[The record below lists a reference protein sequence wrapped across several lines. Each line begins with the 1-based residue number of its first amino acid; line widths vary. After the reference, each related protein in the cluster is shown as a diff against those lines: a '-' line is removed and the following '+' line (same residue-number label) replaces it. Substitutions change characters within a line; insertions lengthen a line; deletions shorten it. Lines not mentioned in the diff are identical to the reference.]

1 MRCSWFQQREAKTND
16 RKSRNSG
23 MASVTLKDI
32 SKSFGAYDVL
42 RSIDLTIED
51 GEFVVFVGPSGC
63 GKSTLLRV
71 IAGLV
76 PVSSGDVYIGGEL
89 VTDVPASK
97 RGIAFVFQS
106 YALYP
111 HMNVSRNISFALE
124 TARMAKDE
132 IRMRLTKVAD
142 MLKIGH
148 LLDRRPKQLSGG
160 QRQRV
165 AIGRALVSQPQLF
178 LFDEPLSNLDADLR
192 MEMRFEIAKLHGEIS
207 TTMIYVTH
215 DQTEAMTLADRIVIL
230 NHGRIEQ
237 IGSPRELYDRPA
249 NRFVA
254 GFLGSPRMNFA
265 PVDTDASSMTLLGPK
280 GFAFQGNF
288 AGDTQPATLGLRPE
302 ALEIVKAQSPQSIL
316 GTFERVEDLGYEQI
330 AYVRLT
336 EDLVWTVRSADPLPN
351 HASGQP
357 VGLSWRTKDLYLF
370 DDAGMRVDVLA
381 ASAPVAI
388 KQG

>member
-1 MRCSWFQQREAKTND
+1 
-16 RKSRNSG
+16 
-23 MASVTLKDI
+23 MASVTLKEV

-76 PVSSGDVYIGGEL
+76 PVSRGTVSIGGDE

-97 RGIAFVFQS
+97 RGVAFVFQS

-111 HMNVSRNISFALE
+111 HMNVARNISFALE

-132 IRMRLTKVAD
+132 IGRRLAKVAD

-148 LLDRRPKQLSGG
+148 LLDRKPKQLSGG

-165 AIGRALVSQPQLF
+165 AIGRALVSQPKLF

-192 MEMRFEIAKLHGEIS
+192 MEMRFEIAKLHAEVG

-230 NHGRIEQ
+230 NQGQIEQ
-237 IGSPRELYDRPA
+237 IGTPRELYDHPV

-265 PVDTDASSMTLLGPK
+265 PV
-280 GFAFQGNF
+280 Q
-288 AGDTQPATLGLRPE
+288 GDTSTATLTGPNGFVLPLAEFGGARPAALGIRPE
-302 ALEIVKAQSPQSIL
+302 ALDITDAQAKNCIR

-330 AYVRLT
+330 AYIRLS
-336 EDLVWTVRSADPLPN
+336 EDIIWTVRSAGAIPAYETGSEVALK
-351 HASGQP
+351 
-357 VGLSWRTKDLYLF
+357 WRQDDLYLF
-370 DDAGMRVDVLA
+370 DENGLRIEV
-381 ASAPVAI
+381 APQPETLSVG
-388 KQG
+388 QGR